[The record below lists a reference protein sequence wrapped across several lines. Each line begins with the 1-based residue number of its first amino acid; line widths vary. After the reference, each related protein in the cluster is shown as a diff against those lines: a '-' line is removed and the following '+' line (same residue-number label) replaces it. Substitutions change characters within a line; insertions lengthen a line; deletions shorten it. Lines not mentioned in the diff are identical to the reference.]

1 MGQSGNSRRNW
12 QQTTLTQ
19 LSEIEVSSN
28 CGFARCR
35 HFRNHRTHRPDRL
48 EQLVSCWRFR
58 ISSKSLEG
66 QSSEFQ
72 SASIPVVELRKMIE
86 DRILALPWDGPE
98 HQSMAIPSNKAV
110 ADRIAPRYV
119 FETRIR
125 ITLQRDTQRVAM
137 LGWTR
142 DLSESG
148 VAAFVAQGLSL
159 GELVTLEIPL
169 PQSGKQVIP
178 AKVARTLGTEYG
190 FVFTALSA
198 EQRLRI
204 QAAMEG
210 QPAIPYPGA
219 GQKR

>member
-1 MGQSGNSRRNW
+1 
-12 QQTTLTQ
+12 
-19 LSEIEVSSN
+19 
-28 CGFARCR
+28 
-35 HFRNHRTHRPDRL
+35 
-48 EQLVSCWRFR
+48 
-58 ISSKSLEG
+58 
-66 QSSEFQ
+66 
-72 SASIPVVELRKMIE
+72 MIE
-86 DRILALPWDGPE
+86 DSFPPTAEYGPE
-98 HQSMAIPSNKAV
+98 QRSMANPSDKAV

-119 FETRIR
+119 FEARIR
-125 ITLQRDTQRVAM
+125 ISLQRNVQKVAM

-148 VAAFVAQGLSL
+148 VSAFVAQGLSL

-190 FVFTALSA
+190 FQFMALSA

-204 QAAMEG
+204 QTAMQG
-210 QPAIPYPGA
+210 QPAIPFPGA